1 MMSTR
6 FRILFFGVL
15 ATSPCLLPGQQGKP
29 AAPAPS
35 KDPAPESNYIED
47 GGVSI
52 QPFYWLTK
60 SRPSLRHGKLRP
72 TVFSGNLDFPG
83 DANGSYGVMLS
94 LPAGKQNSLRLT
106 YFRTQGSGEKAAPTD
121 LVLFGAAFAA
131 TNRLTTDYKLQ
142 TIKASFDYLSYTFH
156 NNVRVKTL
164 WEVQGALIE
173 TNIDARATA
182 DSSTSGKKWLVYPS
196 LGLGLEQAVSKHFRW
211 EAKGSGFG
219 LPKRGAVGDVEGSA
233 VIRLG
238 RTEVL
243 AGYKF
248 YTIKTSPRDDAFFR
262 QRLNGPYVGL
272 RWYFDRMK

>member
-6 FRILFFGVL
+6 FRIRFFGVL
-15 ATSPCLLPGQQGKP
+15 VTSPWLLLGQQGGP
-29 AAPAPS
+29 AAPAPP
-35 KDPAPESNYIED
+35 KDPAPESNYIEG

-60 SRPSLRHGKLRP
+60 SRPFLRDGKLAP
-72 TVFSGNLDFPG
+72 TTVSGNLDYPG
-83 DANGSYGVMLS
+83 HANGSYGLMLS

-106 YFRTQGSGEKAAPTD
+106 YFRTQGSGELIAPTD
-121 LVLFGAAFAA
+121 LVLFSSGYAAKD
-131 TNRLTTDYKLQ
+131 RLTTDYKLQ
-142 TIKASFDYLSYTFH
+142 TLKASFDFLSYTFQ
-156 NNVRVKTL
+156 NNIRVKTL

-173 TNIDARATA
+173 TNIDAPATA
-182 DSSTSGKKWLVYPS
+182 DSSTTGKKWLLYPS
-196 LGLGLEQAVSKHFRW
+196 LGLGFEQAVSKHFRW

-238 RTEVL
+238 RTEIL